1 MNDWIRLL
9 VKYKG
14 KCSACGKE
22 ISAGQY
28 ALWSKSSKAIK
39 HSECTTSQKAATEK
53 RQVDTD
59 RQKSVAAKVDCFI
72 CGKPV
77 ARSDS
82 GFVEA
87 DDYDTQAISQASIC
101 IECLE
106 NKNSY
111 QNYQHAF
118 LERVSRAVKVKKT

>member
-59 RQKSVAAKVDCFI
+59 RQQPIAAKVDCFI
-72 CGKPV
+72 CGRPV
-77 ARSDS
+77 ARNDS
-82 GFVEA
+82 GIVEA
-87 DDYDTQAISQASIC
+87 DDYDTQAISQASLC
-101 IECLE
+101 NECLE

-118 LERVSRAVKVKKT
+118 LERVRRAVKVKT

>member
-28 ALWSKSSKAIK
+28 ALWSKSSKTIK
-39 HSECTTSQKAATEK
+39 HSECNASQNTTTEK

-59 RQKSVAAKVDCFI
+59 RQPSVPAKVNCFI
-72 CGKPV
+72 CGRPV
-77 ARSDS
+77 ARNDL
-82 GFVEA
+82 GFMEA
-87 DDYDTQAISQASIC
+87 DDNYDRQTISQASIC
-101 IECLE
+101 NECLD

-118 LERVSRAVKVKKT
+118 LERARRAAKAKT

>member
-1 MNDWIRLL
+1 M

-39 HSECTTSQKAATEK
+39 HSQCNAPEPATTEK
-53 RQVDTD
+53 RHTTLN
-59 RQKSVAAKVDCFI
+59 RQQLAEAEAVDCFI
-72 CGKPV
+72 CGRPV

-82 GFVEA
+82 GFEEA
-87 DDYDTQAISQASIC
+87 LDYSRQAVSQAYIC
-101 IECLE
+101 NVCLE
-106 NKNSY
+106 DPNTY
-111 QNYQHAF
+111 QNYQNAF
-118 LERVSRAVKVKKT
+118 IEKVHRLAKVKI